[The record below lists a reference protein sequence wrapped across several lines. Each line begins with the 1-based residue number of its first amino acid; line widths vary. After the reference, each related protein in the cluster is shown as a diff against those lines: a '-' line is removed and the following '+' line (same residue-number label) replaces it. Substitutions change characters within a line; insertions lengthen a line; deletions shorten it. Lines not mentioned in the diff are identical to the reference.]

1 MEEKIVL
8 STLPHT
14 WIFDLDGTL
23 VKHNGYRTSEGDT
36 LLDGVKE
43 FLASIPEKDMII
55 IITARP
61 YEYRTVT
68 EKFLVENNIRYDQII
83 FDAPVG
89 ERILVNDNKPDGL
102 KTAYAIERTRDKW
115 DKIKLI
121 EKELI

>member
-1 MEEKIVL
+1 MEEKIIL

-23 VKHNGYRTSEGDT
+23 VKHNGYRTPEGDT

-55 IITARP
+55 IITARTS
-61 YEYRTVT
+61 EYRAVT
-68 EKFLVENNIRYDQII
+68 EKFLAENKIRYDQII
-83 FDAPVG
+83 FGAPVG
-89 ERILVNDNKPDGL
+89 ERILINDNKPDGL

-115 DKIKLI
+115 DTIALI
-121 EKELI
+121 EKEHI